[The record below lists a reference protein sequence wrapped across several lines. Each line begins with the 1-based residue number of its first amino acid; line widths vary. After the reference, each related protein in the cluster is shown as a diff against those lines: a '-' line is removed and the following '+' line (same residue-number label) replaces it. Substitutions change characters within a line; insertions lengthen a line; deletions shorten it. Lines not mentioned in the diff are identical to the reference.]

1 MRSPALVST
10 VLLLAFALP
19 CAQAALIN
27 AALNVYSGA
36 SQSSQLGTFTPGKAL
51 DGVTTGGQSDITHT
65 NGTEVPFWQVDLG
78 ATVRIQDIQLFN
90 RTDCCAGRL
99 SDVFIEVLD
108 HTGAVVGSSGQLN
121 DGNTAFGGAA
131 NPNAGPATLAFT
143 PTDALYGR
151 TIRVRREDGAT
162 GPTPLTLSLS
172 EVRVMADNIA
182 LGVTTTQT
190 SGGPG
195 GTTLTGAEVVDGNLG
210 NFSHTL
216 GTDENP
222 TLTLDLGAVY
232 ALDSLILHNRDTCC
246 GDRMS
251 EITVALLGPGDS
263 LIYTSPTLN
272 PGNALVSPASMGL
285 DLHQLTGGAV
295 VGVSKIRITRDIS
308 AFQGTGNDVMSF
320 GEVQAYGTLVPEP
333 ASAMLLVL
341 GLGGLRLTLRRA
353 RA

>member
-1 MRSPALVST
+1 MRSPALVPT
-10 VLLLAFALP
+10 VLLLASSFA

-36 SQSSQLGTFTPGKAL
+36 SQSSQAGGFVATRAL
-51 DGVTTGGQSDITHT
+51 DGNTTGGQPDITHT

-99 SDVFIEVLD
+99 SDVFIDVLD

-121 DGNTAFGGAA
+121 DGNAGFGAG
-131 NPNAGPATLAFT
+131 GPATLAFT

-151 TIRVRREDGAT
+151 TIRVRREAGAT
-162 GPTPLTLSLS
+162 GPDPLILSLS

-195 GTTLTGAEVVDGNLG
+195 GTTSTGAEAVDGNLG

-216 GTDENP
+216 GTDETP

-333 ASAMLLVL
+333 ASALLLML
-341 GLGGLRLTLRRA
+341 GLGGLRVALSLRRP